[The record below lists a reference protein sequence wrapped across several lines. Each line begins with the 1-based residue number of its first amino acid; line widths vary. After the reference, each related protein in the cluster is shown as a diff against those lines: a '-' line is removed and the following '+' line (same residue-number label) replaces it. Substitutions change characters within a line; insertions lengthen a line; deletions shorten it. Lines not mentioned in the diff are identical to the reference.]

1 MKGLSDEEV
10 RKRID
15 AHLVN
20 YKVKSQTKS
29 IGEIVRENVFTYF
42 NLIFLILAILL
53 GMVFAWKDML
63 FLAVIIANT
72 VIGIVQEVH
81 SKKVL
86 DKLSQICEEN
96 GILFTKINPAYTS
109 QKCSVCGEV
118 CKSNRN

>member
-86 DKLSQICEEN
+86 DKLSILAEPQVSAIRNGEN
-96 GILFTKINPAYTS
+96 IVLS
-109 QKCSVCGEV
+109 SE
-118 CKSNRN
+118 